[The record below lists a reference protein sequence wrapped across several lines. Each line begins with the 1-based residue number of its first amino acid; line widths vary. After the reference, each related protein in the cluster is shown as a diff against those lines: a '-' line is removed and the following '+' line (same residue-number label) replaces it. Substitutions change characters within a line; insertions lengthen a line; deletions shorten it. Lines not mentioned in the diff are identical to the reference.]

1 KGVLEMIVITT
12 PSGTN
17 GHQVVE
23 LVLRAG
29 EPVRVIAR
37 DPSRLE
43 PEVRRRVE
51 VIKGSLNDRAVVQRA
66 YEGADSVFFVV
77 PPDPQTDD
85 VNRHYLS
92 LAQVTAE
99 AVRAQGVRRLVWIS
113 TLGRDTSKEAGLF
126 TAALAADKPLKAT
139 GVEHRILRPAVYMDN
154 LLWQIKPM
162 LSKGVFALA
171 NAADQPHFTVA
182 PRDIAA
188 TAASL

>member
-1 KGVLEMIVITT
+1 MIVITT

-113 TLGRDTSKEAGLF
+113 TLGRDTSKEARSVYG
-126 TAALAADKPLKAT
+126 
-139 GVEHRILRPAVYMDN
+139 RP
-154 LLWQIKPM
+154 
-162 LSKGVFALA
+162 G
-171 NAADQPHFTVA
+171 
-182 PRDIAA
+182 RR
-188 TAASL
+188 